1 MAHVSY
7 LARDEAAESVRP
19 VFDAIEKAHGA
30 VPNFHRALAHSPE
43 LLRGFLAFY
52 GGLQKAELDPKL
64 RELAYLRVSHLNG
77 CAYCLAH
84 HREAGRKAGLID
96 AQVEGIADPGRSEA
110 YDHLQQLVLLYAEQ
124 VTRHIHADAAVIAD
138 LRRALGDRGL
148 VELAVTVGMANLTNR
163 VTETLGMEL
172 P

>member
-7 LARDEAAESVRP
+7 LSRDEAAESIRP
-19 VFDAIEKAHGA
+19 VFDSIEKAVGT

-43 LLRGFLAFY
+43 VFRGLLSFY
-52 GGLQKAELDPKL
+52 GALMKSELDAKL

-77 CAYCLAH
+77 CAYCLHH
-84 HREAGRKAGLID
+84 HRDGARKAGLTD
-96 AQVEGIADPGRSEA
+96 AQIEGIADPDKSEA
-110 YDHLQQLVLLYAEQ
+110 YDPLQRDVLLYAEQ
-124 VTRHIHADAAVIAD
+124 VTRHIHADVPLIEG
-138 LRRALGDRGL
+138 LRKELRDRGL

-163 VTETLGMEL
+163 VTETLAMEL